1 MGAKFPNINDIA
13 WGKIRQVRVS
23 SDPGKNS
30 YSFEFSLNGRKQK
43 MTIAIDS
50 GSTSYTLST
59 AEGDPIIYG
68 VQRGKEF
75 KVIDFS
81 AKPLK
86 VSTSKI
92 RKMGRIARAKK

>member
-1 MGAKFPNINDIA
+1 MGTKFPNINDIA

-30 YSFEFSLNGRKQK
+30 YGFEFSLNGRKQK

-50 GSTSYTLST
+50 DSTSYTLSS

-81 AKPLK
+81 AKPRISGAAGRIRK
-86 VSTSKI
+86 IGKI
-92 RKMGRIARAKK
+92 RKK